1 MDDRKYYRTRITV
14 SVLSE
19 KPQAADLPLEDVAY
33 MINEGDC
40 VGQVTQSESKEM
52 TAKNMARSLYRYG
65 SEPGF
70 FRLNDDGTHNTDELD
85 EEDQG

>member
-1 MDDRKYYRTRITV
+1 M
-14 SVLSE
+14 VLSE
-19 KPQAADLPLEDVAY
+19 KPLEADLPLEDVAY
-33 MINEGDC
+33 MIGEGDC

-52 TAKNMARSLYRYG
+52 TAKNMARSLYRHG

-70 FRLNDDGTHNTDELD
+70 FQLNDDGTRHTDELD